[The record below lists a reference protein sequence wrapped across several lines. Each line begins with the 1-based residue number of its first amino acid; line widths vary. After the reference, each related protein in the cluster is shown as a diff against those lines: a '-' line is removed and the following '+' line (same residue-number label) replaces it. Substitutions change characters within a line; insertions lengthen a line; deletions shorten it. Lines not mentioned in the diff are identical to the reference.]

1 MVVGEVAT
9 GVDLLVIGGGPGG
22 YSAALRAAAAGRT
35 VTLVERDRLGGV
47 CLNIGCIPSKALI
60 HVADTAALPDETGA
74 IGVDLQASVDLDRA
88 QAWIGDVVGRLT
100 GGVEQL
106 LRDAG
111 VTLAT
116 GTARFAT
123 ARRVAV
129 TLGDDAN
136 FYEFKSVVLATGSRT
151 VELPGLPFDGERI
164 IDSTAA
170 LALRRVPP
178 RLTVVGGGYIGVE
191 LGGAFAK
198 LGAEVTII
206 ELADQLLP
214 GMPLGLARTLER
226 ALRARGVTIRLGTKV
241 LEREGNDLVVEGPSG
256 EARLPIGAAASERRP
271 APAADG
277 DSGPDGV
284 VIVAVGRR
292 PNTDSLGLSQA
303 GIKLDTDGRIVV
315 AADRRAA
322 PDVYAIGDIT
332 PGPALAHK
340 ATAEA
345 EVAVT
350 AAGGRRAAFDPAT
363 IPAVVFSD
371 PQVATVG
378 LTAEQAGQL
387 HLAAPDQISTFRF
400 PLSASGRAL
409 ALARPE
415 GYVEVVTERGG
426 GPTGG
431 TVLGVHMVGAG
442 VAELAAEAA
451 LAIEM
456 GATAEDLALTIAPH
470 PTLSEALAEAAMG
483 ALGRPLHVRRRKEP
497 GTP

>member
-1 MVVGEVAT
+1 MVVGEVAV

-47 CLNIGCIPSKALI
+47 CLNVGCIPSKALI
-60 HVADTAALPDETGA
+60 HVADTAALPGETGA
-74 IGVDLQASVDLDRA
+74 IGVDLQASVDLERA
-88 QAWIGDVVGRLT
+88 QNWIGDVIGRLT

-111 VTLAT
+111 VTVAT

-123 ARRVAV
+123 ARRMAV
-129 TLGDDAN
+129 TLGDEAN
-136 FYEFKSVVLATGSRT
+136 FYEFGSVILATGSRP
-151 VELPGLPFDGERI
+151 VELPGLPLDGQRI
-164 IDSTAA
+164 LDSTAA
-170 LALRRVPP
+170 LALRHVPP
-178 RLTVVGGGYIGVE
+178 RLTVIGGGYIGVE

-198 LGAEVTII
+198 LGADVTII

-241 LEREGNDLVVEGPSG
+241 LDRDGNDLVVEGPSG
-256 EARLPIGAAASERRP
+256 EARIPIG
-271 APAADG
+271 
-277 DSGPDGV
+277 V
-284 VIVAVGRR
+284 VVVAVGRR
-292 PNTDSLGLSQA
+292 PNTDSLGLTQA
-303 GIKLDTDGRIVV
+303 GVRLDADGRIMV

-322 PDVYAIGDIT
+322 KDVYAIGDIT

-345 EVAVT
+345 DVAVT

-371 PQVATVG
+371 PQIATVG
-378 LTAEQAGQL
+378 LTAEQAAEDG
-387 HLAAPDQISTFRF
+387 ADATTFRF

-409 ALARPE
+409 ALGRPE
-415 GYVEVVTERGG
+415 GYVEVVAERGG
-426 GPTGG
+426 GGS
-431 TVLGVHMVGAG
+431 VLGVHMVGAG
-442 VAELAAEAA
+442 VAELAAEA
-451 LAIEM
+451 
-456 GATAEDLALTIAPH
+456 AEDLALTIAPH

-483 ALGRPLHVRRRKEP
+483 ALGRPLHVRRRKESRE
-497 GTP
+497 

>member
-35 VTLVERDRLGGV
+35 VTLVEREKLGGV
-47 CLNIGCIPSKALI
+47 CLNVGCIPSKALI
-60 HVADTAALPDETGA
+60 HVADTAALPDETGV
-74 IGVDLQASVDLDRA
+74 IGVDLQASVDLARA

-111 VTLAT
+111 VTLTT

-151 VELPGLPFDGERI
+151 VELPGLPFDGERV

-198 LGAEVTII
+198 LGATVTII
-206 ELADQLLP
+206 EVADQLLP
-214 GMPLGLARTLER
+214 GMPVGLARTLER
-226 ALRARGVTIRLGTKV
+226 ALRARGVTIRLGSKV
-241 LEREGNDLVVEGPSG
+241 LERAGEELVVEGPSG
-256 EARLPIGAAASERRP
+256 EARLAIGE
-271 APAADG
+271 
-277 DSGPDGV
+277 DGV
-284 VIVAVGRR
+284 VVVAVGRR
-292 PNTDSLGLSQA
+292 PNTDALGLTQA
-303 GIKLDTDGRIVV
+303 GVRLDAEGRIMV
-315 AADRRAA
+315 APDRRAA
-322 PDVYAIGDIT
+322 PDVYAVGDIT

-378 LTAEQAGQL
+378 LTVEQAGE
-387 HLAAPDQISTFRF
+387 AGASAVSFRF

-409 ALARPE
+409 ALGRPD
-415 GYVEVVTERGG
+415 GYVEVVAERGG
-426 GPTGG
+426 GPAGG

-451 LAIEM
+451 LAVEM
-456 GATAEDLALTIAPH
+456 GATTEDLALTIAPH

-483 ALGRPLHVRRRKEP
+483 ALGRPLHVRLRKESRQ
-497 GTP
+497 

>member
-1 MVVGEVAT
+1 
-9 GVDLLVIGGGPGG
+9 VDLLVIGGGPGG

-35 VTLVERDRLGGV
+35 VTLVERDRIGGV
-47 CLNIGCIPSKALI
+47 CLNVGCIPSKALI
-60 HVADTAALPDETGA
+60 HVADTAALPSETGA

-100 GGVEQL
+100 GGVDQL

-111 VTLAT
+111 VTVDT

-129 TLGDDAN
+129 TRGDDAT
-136 FYEFKSVVLATGSRT
+136 FYEFGSVVLATGSRP
-151 VELPGLPFDGERI
+151 VELSGLPFDGQQI

-170 LALRRVPP
+170 LALRRVPR

-198 LGAEVTII
+198 LGAEVTIV

-226 ALRARGVTIRLGTKV
+226 ALRARGLTIRLGTKV
-241 LEREGNDLVVEGPSG
+241 LERNGADLIIEGPSG
-256 EARLPIGAAASERRP
+256 EARLPISNG
-271 APAADG
+271 G
-277 DSGPDGV
+277 DLADGV

-292 PNTDSLGLSQA
+292 PNTDALGLSQP
-303 GIKLDTDGRIVV
+303 GVRTDSDGRILV
-315 AADRRAA
+315 APDRRAA
-322 PDVYAIGDIT
+322 KDVYAIGDIT

-350 AAGGRRAAFDPAT
+350 AAGGRPAAFDPAT

-378 LTAEQAGQL
+378 LTAEQAAEDG
-387 HLAAPDQISTFRF
+387 ADAITFRF

-409 ALARPE
+409 VLGRPE
-415 GYVEVVTERGG
+415 GYVEVVAERGG
-426 GPTGG
+426 GPAGG

-451 LAIEM
+451 LAVEM

-483 ALGRPLHVRRRKEP
+483 ALGRPLHIRRRKEP
-497 GTP
+497 

>member
-22 YSAALRAAAAGRT
+22 YAAALRGAAAGRS
-35 VTLVERDRLGGV
+35 VTLVERDRIGGV
-47 CLNIGCIPSKALI
+47 CLNVGCIPSKALI
-60 HVADTAALPDETGA
+60 HVADTAGLPAEASG
-74 IGVDLQASVDLDRA
+74 IGVDLTASVDLDRV

-111 VTLAT
+111 VTIAT

-129 TLGDDAN
+129 TRGDDAA
-136 FYEFKSVVLATGSRT
+136 FYEFKSLVLATGSRP
-151 VELPGLPFDGERI
+151 VELPDVPFDGRTVL
-164 IDSTAA
+164 DSTAA
-170 LALRRVPP
+170 LALRRVPT

-198 LGAEVTII
+198 LGAEVTIV

-214 GMPLGLARTLER
+214 GMPTGLARALER
-226 ALRARGVTIRLGTKV
+226 ALRSRGLTVRLGTKV
-241 LEREGNDLVVEGPSG
+241 LGRDAGDLVVEGPGG
-256 EARLPIGAAASERRP
+256 EDRLPFGEDGA
-271 APAADG
+271 
-277 DSGPDGV
+277 V
-284 VIVAVGRR
+284 VVAVGRR
-292 PNTDSLGLSQA
+292 PNTDTLGLA
-303 GIKLDTDGRIVV
+303 GAGVPLDADGRVVV
-315 AADRRAA
+315 APDRRAA
-322 PDVYAIGDIT
+322 PDVYAVGDVT

-345 EVAVT
+345 DVAVT

-371 PQVATVG
+371 PQIATVG
-378 LTAEQAGQL
+378 LTAEQAAEAG
-387 HLAAPDQISTFRF
+387 ADAVTFRF

-415 GYVEVVTERGG
+415 GYVEIVADRGAASGASGAGGATVV
-426 GPTGG
+426 
-431 TVLGVHMVGAG
+431 GVHMVGAG

-451 LAIEM
+451 LAVEM
-456 GATAEDLALTIAPH
+456 AATVDDVALTIAPH

-483 ALGRPLHVRRRKEP
+483 AAGRPLHVRRRKPGGWGVSPRQGRSEP
-497 GTP
+497 PRKETP

>member
-22 YSAALRAAAAGRT
+22 YAAALGAAAAGRS

-47 CLNIGCIPSKALI
+47 CLNVGCIPSKALI
-60 HVADTAALPDETGA
+60 HVADTVGLPEEAAA
-74 IGVDLQASVDLDRA
+74 IGVDLTASVDLVRV

-129 TLGDDAN
+129 ARGDDAD
-136 FYEFKSVVLATGSRT
+136 FYEFNSVVLATGSRP
-151 VELPGLPFDGERI
+151 VGLVDLPFDGQRVL
-164 IDSTAA
+164 DSTAA
-170 LALRRVPP
+170 LALRRVPG

-206 ELADQLLP
+206 EMADQLLP
-214 GMPLGLARTLER
+214 GMPPGLARVLER

-241 LEREGNDLVVEGPSG
+241 LGLEGNDLVVEGPSG
-256 EARLPIGAAASERRP
+256 EARLPIDTP
-271 APAADG
+271 AG
-277 DSGPDGV
+277 GV
-284 VIVAVGRR
+284 VVVAVGRR
-292 PNTDSLGLSQA
+292 PNTDALGLAAA
-303 GIKLDTDGRIVV
+303 GVPVDADGRIVV
-315 AADRRAA
+315 GPDRRAA
-322 PDVYAIGDIT
+322 KDVYAIGDIA

-378 LTAEQAGQL
+378 LTAEQASDEG
-387 HLAAPDQISTFRF
+387 ADATSFRF
-400 PLSASGRAL
+400 PLSASGRAV

-415 GYVEVVTERGG
+415 GYVELVAERG
-426 GPTGG
+426 GG

-451 LAIEM
+451 LAVELA
-456 GATAEDLALTIAPH
+456 ATVEDVALTIAPH
-470 PTLSEALAEAAMG
+470 PTLSEALAEAAKG

-497 GTP
+497 S

>member
-47 CLNIGCIPSKALI
+47 CLNVGCIPSKALI
-60 HVADTAALPDETGA
+60 HVADTAALPDETGP

-88 QAWIGDVVGRLT
+88 QAWIGDIVGRLT

-111 VTLAT
+111 VTLTT

-136 FYEFKSVVLATGSRT
+136 FYEFKSVILATGSRT
-151 VELPGLPFDGERI
+151 VELQGLPLDGERI

-170 LALRRVPP
+170 LALRRVQP

-198 LGAEVTII
+198 LGADVTIA
-206 ELADQLLP
+206 ELADRLLP
-214 GMPLGLARTLER
+214 GMSLGLARTLER
-226 ALRARGVTIRLGTKV
+226 ALRARGLTIRLGTKV
-241 LEREGNDLVVEGPSG
+241 LEMDGDDLVVEGPSG
-256 EARLPIGAAASERRP
+256 EARLPIGA
-271 APAADG
+271 
-277 DSGPDGV
+277 DGV
-284 VIVAVGRR
+284 VVVAVGRR
-292 PNTDSLGLSQA
+292 PNTDTLGLTQA
-303 GIKLDTDGRIVV
+303 GVRLDSGGRIMV
-315 AADRRAA
+315 APDRRAA

-350 AAGGRRAAFDPAT
+350 AAGGRRAAFDPAA

-378 LTAEQAGQL
+378 LTAEQAAEAG
-387 HLAAPDQISTFRF
+387 AEATTFRF

-409 ALARPE
+409 ALGRPE
-415 GYVEVVTERGG
+415 GYVEVVAERGG
-426 GPTGG
+426 GAAGG
-431 TVLGVHMVGAG
+431 TILGVHMVGAG

-451 LAIEM
+451 LAVEM

-483 ALGRPLHVRRRKEP
+483 ALGRPLHVRRRP
-497 GTP
+497 GGQGVSP

>member
-35 VTLVERDRLGGV
+35 VTLVERERIGGV
-47 CLNIGCIPSKALI
+47 CLNVGCIPSKALI
-60 HVADTAALPDETGA
+60 HVADTAGLPAEAAA

-106 LRDAG
+106 LHDAG
-111 VTLAT
+111 VTLTT

-178 RLTVVGGGYIGVE
+178 HLTVVGGGYIGVE

-198 LGAEVTII
+198 LGAGVTII

-226 ALRARGVTIRLGTKV
+226 ALRARGVTIHLGSKV
-241 LEREGNDLVVEGPSG
+241 LERDGDQLVVEGPSG
-256 EARLPIGAAASERRP
+256 EARLPIGE
-271 APAADG
+271 
-277 DSGPDGV
+277 DGV
-284 VIVAVGRR
+284 VVVAVGRR
-292 PNTDSLGLSQA
+292 PNTDSLGLA
-303 GIKLDTDGRIVV
+303 GAGVRLDADGRIMV
-315 AADRRAA
+315 APDRRAA
-322 PDVYAIGDIT
+322 ADVYAIGDIT

-378 LTAEQAGQL
+378 LTVEQAGE
-387 HLAAPDQISTFRF
+387 AGAETTGFRF

-409 ALARPE
+409 TLGRPD
-415 GYVEVVTERGG
+415 GYVEIVAERGS
-426 GPTGG
+426 GPAGG

-451 LAIEM
+451 LAVEM
-456 GATAEDLALTIAPH
+456 GATTEDLALTIAPH

-483 ALGRPLHVRRRKEP
+483 ALGRPLHVRRRP
-497 GTP
+497 GGQGVSP